1 MSKDKSKTQKEYP
14 EELTFDEFDS
24 IKWDSAK
31 QFGYDDDRPI
41 GQIAQDVKE
50 YAERTGGQ
58 IYSQVDADSEVVY
71 SRGLRFVNR
80 TGRYEVVKLEGYTVD
95 NS

>member
-1 MSKDKSKTQKEYP
+1 LSKDKALKQKEYP

-31 QFGYDDDRPI
+31 QFGYDDDRST
-41 GQIAQDVKE
+41 GLIAQEVKE
-50 YAERTGGQ
+50 YAEKTGGQ
-58 IYSQVDADSEVVY
+58 IYSQVDAESEVVY
-71 SRGLRFVNR
+71 ARGLRFVNR
-80 TGRYEVVKLEGYTVD
+80 TGLYEVVRLEGYTVD

>member
-1 MSKDKSKTQKEYP
+1 MSKDKTMKQKEYP

-41 GQIAQDVKE
+41 GQIAREVKE
-50 YAERTGGQ
+50 YAEKTGGQ
-58 IYSQVDADSEVVY
+58 IYSQVDAESEVVY

-80 TGRYEVVKLEGYTVD
+80 TGRYEVVKLGGYKVD